1 MKRHTV
7 DVGIAA
13 IMWLAVLTIREG
25 RSRVPISKTERLS
38 HRRGPFARCSRAL
51 EIIVGP
57 LREFVGRKP
66 SGHPQDGVLVR
77 SHLINDGEPTPSPF
91 Q

>member
-25 RSRVPISKTERLS
+25 RSRVPISKTD
-38 HRRGPFARCSRAL
+38 RCASSSGVNRAGTHKTAFLL
-51 EIIVGP
+51 EAI
-57 LREFVGRKP
+57 
-66 SGHPQDGVLVR
+66 S
-77 SHLINDGEPTPSPF
+77 
-91 Q
+91 